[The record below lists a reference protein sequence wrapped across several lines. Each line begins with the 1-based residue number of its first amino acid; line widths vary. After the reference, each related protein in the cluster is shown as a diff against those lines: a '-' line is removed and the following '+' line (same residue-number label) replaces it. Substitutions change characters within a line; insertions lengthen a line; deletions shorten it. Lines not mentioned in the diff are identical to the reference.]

1 MENKSHAFAA
11 GIFVLVASALLA
23 ALAVWLTRDQGEYHL
38 YEISTSEIVSGL
50 QPQAPVRYRGVDVGK
65 VASIGFDPQKRGNV
79 LVRLQVDEAAPMTQA
94 TFAQLNFQGVT
105 GLAFVQLDDG
115 GKAAEPLPHNDDQP
129 PRIPLKPSLFGKLAE
144 RGEVIIEQVEK
155 ITTQMNK
162 LLADDNQKR
171 MATAL
176 EGAAQATQNVATL
189 TARMQVVLDAQLGP
203 ERVNIPALVKE
214 TTATMKEASATMKSL
229 QATSDK
235 AGQAVQEVTKTAQR
249 LNEKD
254 GPIDRLA
261 EGTEALSAA
270 ADAFNAATLPRI
282 NQVTDETSRAVRRLS
297 RAANAINDNPQ
308 SLIFGNGAANP
319 GPGEP
324 GFAAPQG
331 GTR

>member
-1 MENKSHAFAA
+1 
-11 GIFVLVASALLA
+11 
-23 ALAVWLTRDQGEYHL
+23 
-38 YEISTSEIVSGL
+38 
-50 QPQAPVRYRGVDVGK
+50 
-65 VASIGFDPQKRGNV
+65 V

-115 GKAAEPLPHNDDQP
+115 GKAAPPLAHNDDQP

-144 RGEVIIEQVEK
+144 RGEVIIDQVEK
-155 ITTQMNK
+155 VTVQLNK

-171 MATAL
+171 IAIAL

-189 TARMQVVLDAQLGP
+189 SARMQVLLDAQLGP
-203 ERVNIPALVKE
+203 ERVNVPALVKE
-214 TTATMKEASATMKSL
+214 ATVTMKSL
-229 QATSDK
+229 QASSDK
-235 AGQAVQEVTKTAQR
+235 AGQAVDEVARTARR

-261 EGTEALSAA
+261 EGTQALSAA

-282 NQVTDETSRAVRRLS
+282 NQATEETSRAVRRLS

-324 GFAAPQG
+324 GFVAPQG
-331 GTR
+331 GNR

>member
-1 MENKSHAFAA
+1 MENKSHALAA

-65 VASIGFDPQKRGNV
+65 VAAIGFDPQKRGNV

-115 GKAAEPLPHNDDQP
+115 GKAAPPLAHNDDQP

-144 RGEVIIEQVEK
+144 RGEVIIDQVEK
-155 ITTQMNK
+155 VTVQLNK

-171 MATAL
+171 IAIAL

-189 TARMQVVLDAQLGP
+189 SARRCCLRVLSWPLRLRSTG
-203 ERVNIPALVKE
+203 
-214 TTATMKEASATMKSL
+214 
-229 QATSDK
+229 SD
-235 AGQAVQEVTKTAQR
+235 GW
-249 LNEKD
+249 
-254 GPIDRLA
+254 G
-261 EGTEALSAA
+261 
-270 ADAFNAATLPRI
+270 
-282 NQVTDETSRAVRRLS
+282 
-297 RAANAINDNPQ
+297 
-308 SLIFGNGAANP
+308 
-319 GPGEP
+319 
-324 GFAAPQG
+324 
-331 GTR
+331 

>member
-1 MENKSHAFAA
+1 MENKAHAFAA
-11 GIFVLVASALLA
+11 GLFVLVVTALLV
-23 ALAVWLTRDQGEYHL
+23 ALAAWLTRDTGERRI
-38 YEISTSEIVSGL
+38 YEISSPEAVNGL
-50 QPQAPVRYRGVDVGK
+50 QSQAPVRYRGVAVGK
-65 VASIGFDPQKRGNV
+65 VTGIGFDPKAMGNV
-79 LVRLQVDEAAPMTQA
+79 LVTLALDDSAPVTRSTYA
-94 TFAQLNFQGVT
+94 SLGFQGVT

-115 GKAAEPLPHNDDQP
+115 GKAAPPLAHNDDQP

-144 RGEVIIEQVEK
+144 RGEVIIDQVEK
-155 ITTQMNK
+155 VTVQLNK

-171 MATAL
+171 IAIAL

-189 TARMQVVLDAQLGP
+189 SARMQVLLDAQLGP
-203 ERVNIPALVKE
+203 ERVNVPALVKE
-214 TTATMKEASATMKSL
+214 ATATMKSL
-229 QATSDK
+229 QASSDK
-235 AGQAVQEVTKTAQR
+235 AGQAVDEVARTARR

-261 EGTEALSAA
+261 EGTQALSAA

-282 NQVTDETSRAVRRLS
+282 NQATEETSRAVRRLS

-324 GFAAPQG
+324 GFVAPQG
-331 GTR
+331 GNR

>member
-1 MENKSHAFAA
+1 MENKSHALAA

-144 RGEVIIEQVEK
+144 RGEVIIDQVEK

-171 MATAL
+171 IATAL
-176 EGAAQATQNVATL
+176 EGAAQATQNVAAL

-203 ERVNIPALVKE
+203 ERVNVPALVKE
-214 TTATMKEASATMKSL
+214 TTATMKEA
-229 QATSDK
+229 
-235 AGQAVQEVTKTAQR
+235 R
-249 LNEKD
+249 
-254 GPIDRLA
+254 P
-261 EGTEALSAA
+261 
-270 ADAFNAATLPRI
+270 P
-282 NQVTDETSRAVRRLS
+282 
-297 RAANAINDNPQ
+297 
-308 SLIFGNGAANP
+308 
-319 GPGEP
+319 
-324 GFAAPQG
+324 
-331 GTR
+331 

>member
-65 VASIGFDPQKRGNV
+65 VDSIGFDPQKRGNV

-115 GKAAEPLPHNDDQP
+115 GKAADPLPHNDDQP

-144 RGEVIIEQVEK
+144 RGEVIIDQVEK

-162 LLADDNQKR
+162 MLADDNQKR
-171 MATAL
+171 IATAL
-176 EGAAQATQNVATL
+176 EGAAQATQNVAAL
-189 TARMQVVLDAQLGP
+189 SARMQVVLDAQLGP
-203 ERVNIPALVKE
+203 DRVNVPALVKE

-235 AGQAVQEVTKTAQR
+235 AGQAVQEVAKTAQR

-297 RAANAINDNPQ
+297 RAANTINDNPQ

>member
-1 MENKSHAFAA
+1 MENKSHALAA

-115 GKAAEPLPHNDDQP
+115 GKAAEPLAPNDDQP

-144 RGEVIIEQVEK
+144 RGEVIIDQVEK
-155 ITTQMNK
+155 VTVQMGK

-171 MATAL
+171 VAQALDNLGEATASVSQL
-176 EGAAQATQNVATL
+176 AQ
-189 TARMQVVLDAQLGP
+189 RLDSTVTRRLD
-203 ERVNIPALVKE
+203 PALAAIPPF
-214 TTATMKEASATMKSL
+214 TAEAGKTMRSL
-229 QATSDK
+229 QATSDEVGK
-235 AGQAVQEVTKTAQR
+235 AAADIGKTAQR

-297 RAANAINDNPQ
+297 RAANSINDNPQ

-331 GTR
+331 GNR

>member
-1 MENKSHAFAA
+1 MENKSHALAA

-65 VASIGFDPQKRGNV
+65 VAAIGFDPQKRGNV

-115 GKAAEPLPHNDDQP
+115 GKAAPPLAHNDDQP

-144 RGEVIIEQVEK
+144 RGEVIIDQVEK
-155 ITTQMNK
+155 VTVQLNK

-171 MATAL
+171 IAIAL

-189 TARMQVVLDAQLGP
+189 SARMQVLLDAQLGP
-203 ERVNIPALVKE
+203 ERVNVPALVKE
-214 TTATMKEASATMKSL
+214 ATATMKSL
-229 QATSDK
+229 QASSDK
-235 AGQAVQEVTKTAQR
+235 AGQAVDEVARTARR

-261 EGTEALSAA
+261 EGTQALSAA

-282 NQVTDETSRAVRRLS
+282 NQATEETSRAVRRLS

-324 GFAAPQG
+324 GFVAPQG
-331 GTR
+331 GNR

>member
-1 MENKSHAFAA
+1 MENKSHALAA

-65 VASIGFDPQKRGNV
+65 VAAIGFDPQKRGNV

-115 GKAAEPLPHNDDQP
+115 GKAAPPLAHNDDQP

-144 RGEVIIEQVEK
+144 RGEVIIDQVEK
-155 ITTQMNK
+155 VTVQLNK

-171 MATAL
+171 IAIAL
-176 EGAAQATQNVATL
+176 EGAAQATQNVAAL
-189 TARMQVVLDAQLGP
+189 SARMQVVLDAQLGP
-203 ERVNIPALVKE
+203 ERVNVPALVKE
-214 TTATMKEASATMKSL
+214 ATATMKSL
-229 QATSDK
+229 QASSDK
-235 AGQAVQEVTKTAQR
+235 AGQAVDEVARTARR

-261 EGTEALSAA
+261 EGTQALSAA

-282 NQVTDETSRAVRRLS
+282 NQATEETSRAVRRLS

-324 GFAAPQG
+324 GFVAPQG
-331 GTR
+331 GNR

>member
-1 MENKSHAFAA
+1 MENKSHALAA

-65 VASIGFDPQKRGNV
+65 VAAIGFDPQKRGNV

-115 GKAAEPLPHNDDQP
+115 GKAAPPLAHNDDQP

-144 RGEVIIEQVEK
+144 RGEVIIDQVEK
-155 ITTQMNK
+155 VTVQLNK

-171 MATAL
+171 IAIAL

-189 TARMQVVLDAQLGP
+189 SARMQVLLDAQLGP
-203 ERVNIPALVKE
+203 ERVNVPALVKE
-214 TTATMKEASATMKSL
+214 ATVTMKSL
-229 QATSDK
+229 QASSDK
-235 AGQAVQEVTKTAQR
+235 AGQAVDEVARTARR

-261 EGTEALSAA
+261 EGTQALSAA

-282 NQVTDETSRAVRRLS
+282 NQATEETSRAVRRLS

-324 GFAAPQG
+324 GFVASQG
-331 GTR
+331 GNR

>member
-1 MENKSHAFAA
+1 MENKSHALAA

-65 VASIGFDPQKRGNV
+65 VVSIGFDPQKRGNV

-115 GKAAEPLPHNDDQP
+115 GKAAPPLAHNDDQP

-144 RGEVIIEQVEK
+144 RGEVIIDQVEK

-176 EGAAQATQNVATL
+176 EGAAQATQNVAAL

-203 ERVNIPALVKE
+203 DRVNVPALVKE

-261 EGTEALSAA
+261 EGSEALSAA

-297 RAANAINDNPQ
+297 RAANSINDNPQ

>member
-1 MENKSHAFAA
+1 MENKSHALAA

-23 ALAVWLTRDQGEYHL
+23 ALAVWLTRDQGNYHA
-38 YEISTSEIVSGL
+38 YEISTSENIAGL
-50 QPQAPVRYRGVDVGK
+50 QPQAPIRFRGVDVGK
-65 VASIGFDPQKRGNV
+65 VEAIGFDPRQRGNV
-79 LVRLQVDEAAPMTQA
+79 LLRLQIDEGAPMTQA
-94 TFAQLNFQGVT
+94 TFAQLSYQGVT
-105 GLAFVQLDDG
+105 GLAFVQLDDE
-115 GKAAEPLPHNDDQP
+115 GKTAPPLAPNDDQP
-129 PRIPLKPSLFGKLAE
+129 PRIPLKPSLFGKLAQRSE
-144 RGEVIIEQVEK
+144 IIIEQVEK
-155 ITTQMNK
+155 ITTQMSK
-162 LLADDNQKR
+162 LLADDNQQR

-176 EGAAQATQNVATL
+176 EGAAQATQNVAAL

-203 ERVNIPALVKE
+203 QRVNVPALVKE

-235 AGQAVQEVTKTAQR
+235 AGQAVDEVTRTARR

-297 RAANAINDNPQ
+297 RAANSINDNPQ

>member
-1 MENKSHAFAA
+1 MENKSHALAA

-65 VASIGFDPQKRGNV
+65 VAAIGFDPQKRGNV

-115 GKAAEPLPHNDDQP
+115 GKAAPPLAHNDDQP

-144 RGEVIIEQVEK
+144 RGEVIIDQVEK
-155 ITTQMNK
+155 VTVQLNK

-171 MATAL
+171 IAIAL
-176 EGAAQATQNVATL
+176 EGAAQATQNVAS
-189 TARMQVVLDAQLGP
+189 AVGAHAGAAGCPAGP
-203 ERVNIPALVKE
+203 GAGERACAGE
-214 TTATMKEASATMKSL
+214 RDDGHDERGSL
-229 QATSDK
+229 QASSDK
-235 AGQAVQEVTKTAQR
+235 AGQAVDEVARTARR

-261 EGTEALSAA
+261 EGTQALSAA

-282 NQVTDETSRAVRRLS
+282 NQATEETSRAVRRLS

-324 GFAAPQG
+324 GFVAPQG
-331 GTR
+331 GNR

>member
-65 VASIGFDPQKRGNV
+65 VAAIGFDPQKRGNV

-115 GKAAEPLPHNDDQP
+115 GKAAPPLAHNDDQP

-144 RGEVIIEQVEK
+144 RGEVIIDQVEK
-155 ITTQMNK
+155 VTVQLNK

-171 MATAL
+171 IAIAL

-189 TARMQVVLDAQLGP
+189 SARMQVLLDAQLGP
-203 ERVNIPALVKE
+203 ERVNVPALVKE
-214 TTATMKEASATMKSL
+214 ATVTMKSL
-229 QATSDK
+229 QASSDK
-235 AGQAVQEVTKTAQR
+235 AGQAVDEVARTARR

-261 EGTEALSAA
+261 EGTQALSAA

-282 NQVTDETSRAVRRLS
+282 NQATEETSRAVRRLS

-324 GFAAPQG
+324 GFVAPQG
-331 GTR
+331 GNR

>member
-1 MENKSHAFAA
+1 MENKSHALAA

-23 ALAVWLTRDQGEYHL
+23 ALAVWLTRDKGEYHV
-38 YEISTSEIVSGL
+38 YEISTREIVSGL
-50 QPQAPVRYRGVDVGK
+50 QPQAPVRFRGVDVGK
-65 VASIGFDPQKRGNV
+65 VASIGFDPRERGNV

-94 TFAQLNFQGVT
+94 TFAQLSFQGVT

-115 GKAAEPLPHNDDQP
+115 GKSAAPLAPNDDDP

-144 RGEVIIEQVEK
+144 RGQAILDQVEK
-155 ITTQMNK
+155 ASTQLNK
-162 LLADDNQKR
+162 LLADDNQQR
-171 MATAL
+171 IAVAL
-176 EGAAQATQNVATL
+176 DGAAQATQNVAAL
-189 TARMQVVLDAQLGP
+189 SARMQVVLDAQLGP
-203 ERVNIPALVKE
+203 ERVNVPALVKE

-235 AGQAVQEVTKTAQR
+235 AGQAVQEVAKTAQR

-297 RAANAINDNPQ
+297 RTANAINDNPQ

-319 GPGEP
+319 GPGED